1 MNSLSDMLADLWC
14 RIQAGGKA
22 DAMASRASAARIAD
36 VQRQAAP
43 SAAEDFDE
51 EDTLDALL
59 DVFPENAKKYEADV
73 FADMISGGPNDDVDR

>member
-1 MNSLSDMLADLWC
+1 MLADLWC
-14 RIQAGGKA
+14 RMQASGKA
-22 DAMASRASAARIAD
+22 GAMASRASAARIAD

-73 FADMISGGPNDDVDR
+73 FADMISGSPNDDVDR